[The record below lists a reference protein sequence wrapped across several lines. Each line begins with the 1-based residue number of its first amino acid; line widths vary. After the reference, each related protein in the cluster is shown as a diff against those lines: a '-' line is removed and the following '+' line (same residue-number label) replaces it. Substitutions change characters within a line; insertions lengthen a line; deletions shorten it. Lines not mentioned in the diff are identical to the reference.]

1 MPRSAMSTAFCT
13 ARIDVC
19 MAKPMPM
26 PTTVPNPATTA
37 TEVSRPTVVS
47 ASAPIVMTTPP
58 RIGQA
63 R

>member
-1 MPRSAMSTAFCT
+1 MPRSVMSTAFCT

-19 MAKPMPM
+19 MANPMPI
-26 PTTVPNPATTA
+26 PTTAPNPATTA